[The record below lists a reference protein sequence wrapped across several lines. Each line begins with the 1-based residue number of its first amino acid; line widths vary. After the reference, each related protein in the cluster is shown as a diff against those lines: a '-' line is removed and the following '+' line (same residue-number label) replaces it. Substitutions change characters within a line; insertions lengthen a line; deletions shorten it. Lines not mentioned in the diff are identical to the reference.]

1 MFKKVVL
8 ICLLVYSVL
17 YAIDSNGVFTVD
29 DFGTNSRAAMLF
41 SQRTS
46 DPVSLGLGSTDVM
59 NSKYASSMFAN
70 PANMAYASHLKFNET
85 LDNNKMNADSDDGFG
100 LRFGIEFPSYYPTRF
115 GFRYGKERF
124 YDNDIITNVPKISSA
139 PNSVYAFSLGTS
151 IPFDIMSSFDIRFEY
166 SWVQWEDYQAV
177 GATLEKSES
186 VMPDFVIL
194 VGLNLGI

>member
-70 PANMAYASHLKFNET
+70 PANMAYASHLNFNAV
-85 LDNNKMNADSDDGFG
+85 LKASFG
-100 LRFGIEFPSYYPTRF
+100 SR
-115 GFRYGKERF
+115 
-124 YDNDIITNVPKISSA
+124 TN
-139 PNSVYAFSLGTS
+139 
-151 IPFDIMSSFDIRFEY
+151 
-166 SWVQWEDYQAV
+166 
-177 GATLEKSES
+177 
-186 VMPDFVIL
+186 
-194 VGLNLGI
+194 